1 MLITE
6 INPIEN
12 VGVDILEKENP
23 EKIIDEVVELPLRRA
38 CKIFAK
44 KGIETLMSSAN
55 KKNVLKKGEEPVEK
69 EDIDRKNRII
79 GLEPPNFEEAGKGY
93 AWIMISFESL
103 SDENKDLL
111 FELEKRKGANGE
123 NIGEKAIWFVFP
135 CQRGDVEFGLQVGK
149 YNYELLKQ
157 ILPEDE
163 IPKNIQFNPKLAEFY
178 KRHTI
183 LGYNWRNLSN
193 GNSFFTNAY

>member
-79 GLEPPNFEEAGKGY
+79 GLEPPNFEEAGRGY

-103 SDENKDLL
+103 S
-111 FELEKRKGANGE
+111 F
-123 NIGEKAIWFVFP
+123 
-135 CQRGDVEFGLQVGK
+135 
-149 YNYELLKQ
+149 
-157 ILPEDE
+157 
-163 IPKNIQFNPKLAEFY
+163 
-178 KRHTI
+178 TI
-183 LGYNWRNLSN
+183 
-193 GNSFFTNAY
+193 